1 MISLADRFDD
11 DEDDDGSLAGA
22 VKDRLALETRA
33 APCRSRAWRN
43 WLTIRLVFHER
54 ASVRRFFSE
63 FPDYRSLEFTH

>member
-1 MISLADRFDD
+1 MISLADRLDD

-43 WLTIRLVFHER
+43 WLTIRLVFER
-54 ASVRRFFSE
+54 ALVT
-63 FPDYRSLEFTH
+63 FPNAPTDQSLEYTH